1 MFSFG
6 GFATS
11 STSSHSARSLVGISH
26 VRLRRRAAAAEK
38 KHFWKFLSSRLDET
52 ASKIRLFDLHSH
64 EIREAIRGA
73 NGSRLLPQSVLVAWR
88 EWKEERKP
96 NNNNTRDEPTKLSRK
111 WQKKIRENFSYWK
124 QKKKASTSFSLTF
137 WLIASFEYKSTLPWA
152 RRRRFSGRRREKV
165 VFNFCGVVIYAR
177 GISASHNTVEC

>member
-1 MFSFG
+1 MKRGKKLLGTLQTFSSVWACQQLQFPIHNLMLAFG
-6 GFATS
+6 STTFRANVFFRRVRDVVDFFALCALSCRNFTCTTKKKS
-11 STSSHSARSLVGISH
+11 SSSRK
-26 VRLRRRAAAAEK
+26 K
-38 KHFWKFLSSRLDET
+38 KHFWNFLSSRLDET

-124 QKKKASTSFSLTF
+124 QKKKRPRHFLLHF
-137 WLIASFEYKSTLPWA
+137 D
-152 RRRRFSGRRREKV
+152 
-165 VFNFCGVVIYAR
+165 
-177 GISASHNTVEC
+177 